1 MALLS
6 TGTEFC
12 RWTKCCSFVFHVLR
26 LRVAVP
32 GTRRPAGFALY
43 IPMLHVLAGNVFQDK
58 RDTTAQ
64 PRLRRWY
71 CLLSPITETG
81 FQTKREALQPEAT
94 PAG

>member
-1 MALLS
+1 MPLLS
-6 TGTEFC
+6 TTVLNFVDG
-12 RWTKCCSFVFHVLR
+12 KCCNFVY
-26 LRVAVP
+26 
-32 GTRRPAGFALY
+32 PAGLALY
-43 IPMLHVLAGNVFQDK
+43 IPTLHVLAGNVFQDK

-71 CLLSPITETG
+71 CLLSAITETG